1 MCITVAIQYEGGQ
14 MRKKYIEAYE
24 AIIMAEKEIM
34 LAKQE
39 LVRGDS
45 PYVSL
50 SVAKNHCS
58 TAMKLWHTA
67 KGYDVDKT

>member
-1 MCITVAIQYEGGQ
+1 MK
-14 MRKKYIEAYE
+14 KKYIEAYE
-24 AIIMAEKEIM
+24 AIILAEKEVM
-34 LAKQE
+34 LAKRE

-58 TAMKLWHTA
+58 NAMILWHTA
-67 KGYDVDKT
+67 KGYDGNTT